1 LIKGDE
7 VIISIGSA
15 KVKDFRGLV
24 GGKKNEDESLSSDA
38 FGAIHYANNPELLK
52 RVARIIRKLRNVY
65 KKRNISLAVHAPMN
79 EDVVREIKKLLL
91 SEKLRR
97 MSSFNLYVILD
108 NPSEI
113 ILVDEIVN
121 TNLDGV
127 ILNTPRVAK
136 QMQGFKV
143 DEKDAKYDLA
153 RSSIFKVLDN
163 INSSVK
169 GKTGKVIVI
178 VENSKPLL
186 KYCVQAGVYGVCVS
200 PEDIS
205 DARRIVADE
214 EGKIILGK

>member
-1 LIKGDE
+1 
-7 VIISIGSA
+7 
-15 KVKDFRGLV
+15 
-24 GGKKNEDESLSSDA
+24 
-38 FGAIHYANNPELLK
+38 
-52 RVARIIRKLRNVY
+52 
-65 KKRNISLAVHAPMN
+65 M
-79 EDVVREIKKLLL
+79 
-91 SEKLRR
+91 
-97 MSSFNLYVILD
+97 
-108 NPSEI
+108 
-113 ILVDEIVN
+113 N

-163 INSSVK
+163 INYSVK

-200 PEDIS
+200 PEDVS